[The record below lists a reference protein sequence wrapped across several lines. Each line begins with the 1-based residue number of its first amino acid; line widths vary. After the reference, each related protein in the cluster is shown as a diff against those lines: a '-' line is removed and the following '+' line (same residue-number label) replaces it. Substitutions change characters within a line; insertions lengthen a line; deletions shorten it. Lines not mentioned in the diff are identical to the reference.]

1 MLPISLAICCNP
13 HSQPVFSMKKTRRR
27 TACEGTGTA
36 VVLEQREGS
45 GPWDGVVD
53 PEGGNSAVRQFMKWY
68 RQRLGLSLHQVG
80 ALTGIDRAYLRR
92 LERRRINLS
101 LAVLWRWAN
110 GLHVNVDWVL
120 KMARRKAQERAA
132 LKAANRGG
140 AGGSPAAP
148 CWNPTEGAECAH
160 ASHDR
165 QAEPAAT
172 ALPAAETAALG
183 RPGDGASENSFP
195 AGREGTLGLENS
207 FPEDLLFADLPE
219 KSFPAPGHSGLGLE
233 NFFPRGGDFP
243 WGAKN
248 SFPAPVLMALVS

>member
-1 MLPISLAICCNP
+1 
-13 HSQPVFSMKKTRRR
+13 MKKTRRR
-27 TACEGTGTA
+27 TACEGTGTG
-36 VVLEQREGS
+36 VILEQREGS
-45 GPWDGVVD
+45 GPWDGCVD
-53 PEGGNSAVRQFMKWY
+53 HEQGNSAVRHFMRWY

-110 GLHVNVDWVL
+110 GLQVNVDWVL

-132 LKAANRGG
+132 VKTANRGG

-148 CWNPTEGAECAH
+148 CWNPTEGAESPH
-160 ASHDR
+160 ASHDCHAKPKSSA
-165 QAEPAAT
+165 QPAADV
-172 ALPAAETAALG
+172 AAPG
-183 RPGDGASENSFP
+183 RPGGGASENSFP
-195 AGREGTLGLENS
+195 AGREGALGLENS

-243 WGAKN
+243 LGAKN